1 MSFGQLLIV
10 IGLVLVAL
18 DYILWRS
25 GPGPRRGPAYH
36 TWGLLHLGI
45 IFIGLGVLWGGGTT
59 ALIHSN

>member
-1 MSFGQLLIV
+1 MNFGQVLIL
-10 IGLVLVAL
+10 IGLILVAL

-25 GPGPRRGPAYH
+25 GPATRRSPYH

-45 IFIGLGVLWGGGTT
+45 ILIGLGVLWGGGTT